1 MISWQALPNYA
12 GEIFF
17 FSVSDSA
24 AVPTSVLKENREWT
38 LSQRRD
44 FAKRALIA
52 LAEFSEPSEGALLHR
67 ALDAESVRVR
77 ADNTPLFAGWRW
89 ARLTTAQTLSA
100 GQTGDNLGPFAAP
113 EVRSNGLAAATPS
126 SDLFSLCAVLVE
138 LFSAEEVPDVR
149 EILLLGCD
157 PDPSRRPG
165 ARDIVDLLPEPV
177 ALPPIRPEAISPM
190 RWDEGHHFKWKDSNY
205 RVVAVLGQGSVG
217 RTFKLEQLDR
227 EAGEPIGTF
236 VGKAVFNPDLGPLS
250 LAAYQRLRPLTL
262 REGLSNILECS
273 NRWNANELMTLLR
286 WTQGVPLSTWS
297 GDLDFIAQVQ
307 GVEIYRAA
315 GHRLV
320 RDAVRGA

>member
-1 MISWQALPNYA
+1 MNSDSLATNRIAFSAFSPRAILGPAIVFFFIPTICRPRRLVSLRTLTTRRARREFDVIQRFQKSPYLPSLVDSWQALPNYA

-24 AVPTSVLKENREWT
+24 AVPTSVLKENRDWT

-165 ARDIVDLLPEPV
+165 ARDIVDLLKNPNP
-177 ALPPIRPEAISPM
+177 LHCHPS
-190 RWDEGHHFKWKDSNY
+190 
-205 RVVAVLGQGSVG
+205 G
-217 RTFKLEQLDR
+217 RKQFRQ
-227 EAGEPIGTF
+227 
-236 VGKAVFNPDLGPLS
+236 
-250 LAAYQRLRPLTL
+250 
-262 REGLSNILECS
+262 
-273 NRWNANELMTLLR
+273 
-286 WTQGVPLSTWS
+286 
-297 GDLDFIAQVQ
+297 
-307 GVEIYRAA
+307 
-315 GHRLV
+315 
-320 RDAVRGA
+320 